1 MIKLEAKLQEKR
13 NETLNQIET
22 FWFQISGVEAIHG
35 DDHNTR
41 YFYLSTIIQR
51 RRNKIEVLQN
61 TKGVR
66 ESNLV
71 AVKNMVLDYFTSL
84 FADSSH

>member
-1 MIKLEAKLQEKR
+1 LIKLEAKLQEKR

-41 YFYLSTIIQR
+41 YFHLSTIIQR
-51 RRNKIEVLQN
+51 RCNKIEALQN